1 MEQEEELKHGFH
13 CFSESRCERL
23 VDKHLRSQAGSSMWG
38 HDMINPYEVLYRL
51 CQRASFT
58 FMLSQDLQILDT
70 SMWRRLGIG
79 AFIQDCLE
87 CRALN

>member
-1 MEQEEELKHGFH
+1 
-13 CFSESRCERL
+13 
-23 VDKHLRSQAGSSMWG
+23 
-38 HDMINPYEVLYRL
+38 MINPYEVLYRL